1 MKDHYFSERPEAPH
15 REKLI
20 FARLRG
26 SDYRFWTDSS
36 VFSRERVDRGTRLLI
51 DAMEIPPD
59 ATILDLGC
67 GYGPVGIVA
76 ARLAPQGVVYM
87 VDINERAIWLSRRNA
102 QENNVRNVVVLQ
114 GEGFVP
120 VKDLEFDVILTNPP
134 IRAGRKVLIKLFEG
148 ARDHLGQ
155 GGTFWMVART
165 KQGVLTLASEMERI
179 FGNADEVERGGG
191 YRVIRSYMM

>member
-51 DAMEIPPD
+51 DAMKIPPD